1 MPPSLPPLTR
11 GLLSCQVGGVY
22 RRATTGKLGG
32 APWRSRVAPKFC
44 APHGSDWGDFSTQHT
59 PLGFGHG
66 RACAA
71 RMRTGHAG
79 MCAKCCTERARTTN
93 AVATRP
99 PGRHGSAK
107 SCSLRL
113 RTIAPA
119 GSVLRAA
126 RLAGSLRR
134 ALFDGATVDLCRR
147 RHGDQQFNGVRAIV
161 KVRGHARR
169 AEAFNTSTTY
179 RCAQERFQVSTATC
193 STRCVAD
200 A

>member
-1 MPPSLPPLTR
+1 MGLIGGIFLPSTHPLVSAQ
-11 GLLSCQVGGVY
+11 GLRCPSGMC
-22 RRATTGKLGG
+22 K
-32 APWRSRVAPKFC
+32 
-44 APHGSDWGDFSTQHT
+44 HTQ
-59 PLGFGHG
+59 
-66 RACAA
+66 ACAQK
-71 RMRTGHAG
+71 G
-79 MCAKCCTERARTTN
+79 CTERARTTN
-93 AVATRP
+93 ALATRP

-179 RCAQERFQVSTATC
+179 KCAQERFQVSTATC